1 MMNQTQVKTGERALR
16 SESQNLP
23 KISIVTPS
31 YNKAR
36 FLEDCIISVLNQ
48 NYPELEY
55 FIIDGGST
63 DQSVDIIKKYEKQI
77 TFWVSEPDEGQ
88 SDAINKG
95 FRMVTG
101 EIVAWLNADDFY
113 LPGAFATVAEA
124 YQNKPEAS
132 FYFGDG
138 LRVDEAGQP
147 RSGFFLDGRVLF
159 NRTAL
164 VFGINYILQPSAF
177 INRPYLVK
185 INYLNP
191 TLHYVMDFDLWMRLS
206 QLAPPVPISTRLAAS
221 REYDETKTLTG
232 SFRRIE
238 ELRQI
243 TEKHSGLPMTPG
255 TLCYFLDTLHRLV
268 QERQDV
274 FPRSFDSKIGILWAA
289 AANLLANY
297 GARPEDGF
305 PIVSE
310 QVSSQQLNS
319 PSRNYKSVITEI
331 IYKLGLSR

>member
-1 MMNQTQVKTGERALR
+1 MNQTQVKTGEQALR
-16 SESQNLP
+16 SESQSLP
-23 KISIVTPS
+23 KISVVTPS

-36 FLEDCIISVLNQ
+36 FLEDCIISVLSQ

-63 DQSVDIIKKYEKQI
+63 DQSVDIIKKYEKKI

-95 FRMVTG
+95 FRMATG

-113 LPGAFATVAEA
+113 LPGAFAIVAEA
-124 YQNKPEAS
+124 YQNNPEAS

-147 RSGFFLDGRVLF
+147 ESGFFPDGLVLF
-159 NRTAL
+159 NRAAL
-164 VFGINYILQPSAF
+164 IFGINYILQPAAF
-177 INRPYLVK
+177 INRSYLVK
-185 INYLNP
+185 INYLDP

-206 QLAPPVPISTRLAAS
+206 QLAPPVPIPAHLAAS

-243 TEKHSGLPMTPG
+243 TEKHSGSPMTPG

-268 QERQDV
+268 QEREDV
-274 FPRSFDSKIGILWAA
+274 FPRSFRSDIGVFWAA
-289 AANLLANY
+289 VANLLTNY

-310 QVSSQQLNS
+310 YQVSSQQLN
-319 PSRNYKSVITEI
+319 RNWNYKSVIAKI
-331 IYKLGLSR
+331 IRKLGLPW

>member
-1 MMNQTQVKTGERALR
+1 MNQTQVKTGERALR

-31 YNKAR
+31 YNKAC
-36 FLEDCIISVLNQ
+36 FLEGCITSVLGQ
-48 NYPELEY
+48 NYPKLEY

-95 FRMVTG
+95 FRMATG

-147 RSGFFLDGRVLF
+147 TSRFFPDGRVLF
-159 NRTAL
+159 NRAAL
-164 VFGINYILQPSAF
+164 VFGINYILQPAAF
-177 INRPYLVK
+177 INRSCLVK
-185 INYLNP
+185 INYLDP
-191 TLHYVMDFDLWMRLS
+191 TLHYVMDFDLWVRLS
-206 QLAPPVPISTRLAAS
+206 QVAPPMPISACLAAS
-221 REYDETKTLTG
+221 REYGATKTSTG

-238 ELRQI
+238 ELRQM

-255 TLCYFLDTLHRLV
+255 TLCYFLDTLHRLA

-274 FPRSFDSKIGILWAA
+274 FPRSVRSEMEVFLAA
-289 AANLLANY
+289 AANLLVNY
-297 GARPEDGF
+297 GARPDGF

-310 QVSSQQLNS
+310 HQVSSQRLNS
-319 PSRNYKSVITEI
+319 PSRNYKSVIAKI
-331 IYKLGLSR
+331 IRKLDLSR